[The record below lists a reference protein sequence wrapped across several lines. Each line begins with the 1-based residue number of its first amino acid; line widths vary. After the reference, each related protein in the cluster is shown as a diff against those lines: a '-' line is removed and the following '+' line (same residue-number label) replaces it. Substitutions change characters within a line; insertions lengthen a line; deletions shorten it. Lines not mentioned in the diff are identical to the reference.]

1 MGRYTKIVK
10 FLCALWLGA
19 YLVFGV
25 ILSLTVGVNVE
36 MDSLPLMTQVI
47 IYCVIAL
54 LLYPL
59 LWVIHHYAKL
69 AQMKNLT
76 VIARI
81 VLTLFSFWILAG
93 VVSFLRN

>member
-1 MGRYTKIVK
+1 MGRYAKIVK
-10 FLCALWLGA
+10 CLCAIWLGA

-36 MDSLPLMTQVI
+36 MDSLPLVTQVI
-47 IYCVIAL
+47 IYCVNAL

-69 AQMKNLT
+69 AQMKQLRT
-76 VIARI
+76 IVRI
-81 VLTLFSFWILAG
+81 VLILFSFWILAG
-93 VVSFLRN
+93 AISFLRN